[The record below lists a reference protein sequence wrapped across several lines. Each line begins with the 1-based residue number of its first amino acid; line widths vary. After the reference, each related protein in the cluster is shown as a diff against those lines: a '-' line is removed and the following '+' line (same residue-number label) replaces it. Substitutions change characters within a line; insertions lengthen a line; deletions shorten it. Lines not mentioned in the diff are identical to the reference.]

1 MQGTIYR
8 SWEPVHFETVR
19 MVRYIV
25 GTGRAEVSGIVRGV
39 DGTPTE
45 TYRETTVR
53 VTTVE
58 DRATGEILYRQV
70 GIGVDAL
77 QAAKRLDRPRVR

>member
-8 SWEPVHFETVR
+8 SWEPVHFDSVR
-19 MVRYIV
+19 MVRYVV
-25 GTGRAEVSGIVRGV
+25 GTGRAEISGIVRGV

-45 TYRETTVR
+45 THQETIVR

-58 DRATGEILYRQV
+58 DRATGEVLYRQV
-70 GIGVDAL
+70 GPGIDAL
-77 QAAKRLDRPRVR
+77 QAAKRLDRPAR